1 MAIVPIDDLKH
12 LHDKK
17 HRLLGLDLGD
27 KTIGLALTDTLWVVA
42 TALEIHKRIK
52 FKQDANYIINLT
64 EKYNVAGLV
73 MGWPL
78 NMNGTEGPRCQST
91 RQFCNNLLSMYDIP
105 IILWDE
111 RWSTKAAEAA
121 MLENDLSRK
130 KRKKNIDKT
139 AAAVIL
145 QNALDYL
152 SL

>member
-1 MAIVPIDDLKH
+1 
-12 LHDKK
+12 
-17 HRLLGLDLGD
+17 
-27 KTIGLALTDTLWVVA
+27 
-42 TALEIHKRIK
+42 
-52 FKQDANYIINLT
+52 
-64 EKYNVAGLV
+64 
-73 MGWPL
+73 
-78 NMNGTEGPRCQST
+78 
-91 RQFCNNLLSMYDIP
+91 MYDIP